1 MARGSL
7 YEWNFQTRRKF
18 VIASFFI
25 SLFVFYGGSGR
36 EGGEEGKR
44 VGAPYPEAQ
53 PPFPRPVSF
62 IRSGGRA
69 SDQTRKLKDT
79 LTVNVILLCGRN
91 PFQEAVPGGSLV
103 RGAAVTGEQPRG
115 DNVLEVQVVL

>member
-25 SLFVFYGGSGR
+25 SLFVFNGGSGR

-53 PPFPRPVSF
+53 RPFPRPVSF
-62 IRSGGRA
+62 IPSGGRA
-69 SDQTRKLKDT
+69 SAQTRELKDT

-91 PFQEAVPGGSLV
+91 PFREVVPGGSLL
-103 RGAAVTGEQPRG
+103 AVTGEQPRG